1 MQDKFCNHL
10 KAPGKLYTEAKV
22 LLSLKYLNQVCLER
36 ICNVL
41 DYLEDQGWADGSAS
55 GSLYMENLWSSAGF
69 MQSLFLLK
77 DAFAKNET

>member
-22 LLSLKYLNQVCLER
+22 RLSLKYLNQVCLER

-41 DYLEDQGWADGSAS
+41 DYLED
-55 GSLYMENLWSSAGF
+55 
-69 MQSLFLLK
+69 
-77 DAFAKNET
+77 